1 MASPTSVRVGIAISL
16 FALSAGACG
25 SGSTN
30 AGDGDAGAA
39 PDSVGTSGGSSGG
52 SSSGGGSSGGDSGNA
67 GSSGGGLDAA
77 MGNDGGTPPESGAQD
92 GSSRADGPSGPPM
105 PRELIL
111 YDDSNGRILYINN
124 ANPAANWTTNSG
136 MGRDLQLV
144 GGGRVMLGKFDGWDE
159 YQLSDGTQVGAGQH
173 GFPGTLDSYR
183 LTNGNTM
190 LASLTGG
197 NIVLTMVDPS
207 GQMQGQITYPG
218 FSFVGMVRP
227 TAAGTYLVGAD
238 TVVFEGNDQGAIV
251 WSVNPA
257 GASHAWK
264 ALRLANG
271 NTVISTGYGA
281 SLEIYDDAKNLLQ
294 TIGGPNQPN
303 ASQIAPWFYADF
315 HVMPDGSYFVVN
327 SQADRSMNSS
337 VQLLEYGTAGTLVW
351 QQMQPPNVRTFEEG
365 IVLDGLDT
373 SKLNVE
379 PEGMQVPFP

>member
-1 MASPTSVRVGIAISL
+1 
-16 FALSAGACG
+16 
-25 SGSTN
+25 
-30 AGDGDAGAA
+30 
-39 PDSVGTSGGSSGG
+39 
-52 SSSGGGSSGGDSGNA
+52 
-67 GSSGGGLDAA
+67 
-77 MGNDGGTPPESGAQD
+77 MGNDSGTPSESGAQD
-92 GSSRADGPSGPPM
+92 GSSGTDGPSGPPM

-124 ANPAANWTTNSG
+124 ANPAANWTANTG

-144 GGGRVMLGKFDGWDE
+144 GGGLVMLGKFDGWDE
-159 YQLSDGTQVGAGQH
+159 YQLSDGTQVGTGQH

-183 LTNGNTM
+183 LTNGNTV
-190 LASLTGG
+190 LASLSGG

-207 GQMQGQITYPG
+207 GQMQSRITYPG

-238 TVVFEGNDQGAIV
+238 TTVFEGNDQGAIV

-281 SLEIYDDAKNLLQ
+281 SLEIYDNAKNLLQ

-327 SQADRSMNSS
+327 SQADRTMNNS
-337 VQLLEYGTAGTLVW
+337 VQLLEYDSAGTLVW
-351 QQMQPPNVRTFEEG
+351 QQMQPMGVRTFEEG

-379 PEGMQVPFP
+379 PEGMQVPYP